1 MRLQLSPELE
11 AFREEMRTFFTT
23 QVPQEIRDTVAAHRH
38 VSKEQYVE
46 TQRVLNA
53 AGLAVPHWPVE
64 WGGRDWTPLHRHIR
78 LEQLQ
83 LANVPEPLAFNTFMI
98 GPVL

>member
-23 QVPQEIRDTVAAHRH
+23 QVPQEIRDHVAAHRELD
-38 VSKEQYVE
+38 KDDYVRA
-46 TQRVLNA
+46 QRALNA

-64 WGGRDWTPLHRHIR
+64 WGSSPASRSPWRSTP
-78 LEQLQ
+78 
-83 LANVPEPLAFNTFMI
+83 A
-98 GPVL
+98 